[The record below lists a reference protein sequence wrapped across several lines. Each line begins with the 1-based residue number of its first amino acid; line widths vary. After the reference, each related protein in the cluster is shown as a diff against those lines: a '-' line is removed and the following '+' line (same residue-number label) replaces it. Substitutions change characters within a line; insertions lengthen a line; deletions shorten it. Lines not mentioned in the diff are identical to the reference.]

1 MDSPDN
7 SLTRCRV
14 RVVYEID
21 SNGKV
26 TDDVHHALGSTLRGI
41 GTCNYGTIEIENY
54 PNPVTVTEL
63 TVKNTRAPFSRL
75 LSIHPQSHLGDIRFD
90 LPNPSCPFGPSTD
103 LQMNNLGFQDS
114 WCKVCYHRHVSV

>member
-26 TDDVHHALGSTLRGI
+26 TDDVHQALGSTLRGI

-54 PNPVTVTEL
+54 PNPVTVSTL
-63 TVKNTRAPFSRL
+63 TVTTFLMRRTMYAGSSSRL
-75 LSIHPQSHLGDIRFD
+75 GSLVMPLRLSVL
-90 LPNPSCPFGPSTD
+90 T
-103 LQMNNLGFQDS
+103 
-114 WCKVCYHRHVSV
+114 